1 MKAMN
6 KKKNLLQVEHL
17 SKSFGE
23 QEVLKDL
30 SFELEEGLSVSI
42 EGPSGSGKSTFL
54 NILGTLDLPDSGT
67 VLFKGQNLALLSD
80 SERSVFRNKHIGFVF
95 QMHHLLPQCTVME
108 NVLLPALGTSAS
120 KTDRATVQRAREIL
134 DSLGMTE
141 HSHKFPAQLSGGE
154 CQRTAFARALINQP
168 ELILADEP
176 TGSLDQESAEKLG
189 DELIKLN
196 RVFRTTLIVV
206 THSAALAQKMQ
217 KRYALKNKSLQSLNH

>member
-6 KKKNLLQVEHL
+6 KKKTILQVEHL

-23 QEVLKDL
+23 QEVLKEL

-54 NILGTLDLPDSGT
+54 NILGTLDLPDRGR
-67 VLFKGQNLALLSD
+67 VLFKGQNLALLSEA
-80 SERSVFRNKHIGFVF
+80 ERAFFRNKHIGFVF
-95 QMHHLLPQCTVME
+95 QMHYLLPQCTVLE
-108 NVLLPALGTSAS
+108 NVLLPALGVHAS
-120 KTDRATVQRAREIL
+120 KTDQATIQRAREIL
-134 DSLGMTE
+134 DSLGMIE

-189 DELIKLN
+189 NELIKLN
-196 RVFRTTLIVV
+196 RHFHTSLIVV
-206 THSAALAQKMQ
+206 THSGTLAQKMQ
-217 KRYALKNKSLQSLNH
+217 KRYALNNKGLQSLNH

>member
-1 MKAMN
+1 MN
-6 KKKNLLQVEHL
+6 KKKTILQVEHL

-23 QEVLKDL
+23 QEVLKEL

-54 NILGTLDLPDSGT
+54 NILGTLDLPDRGR
-67 VLFKGQNLALLSD
+67 VLFKGQNLALLSET
-80 SERSVFRNKHIGFVF
+80 ERAFFRNKHIGFVF
-95 QMHHLLPQCTVME
+95 QMHYLLPQCTVLE
-108 NVLLPALGTSAS
+108 NVLLPALGAHAS
-120 KTDRATVQRAREIL
+120 RADQATIQRAREIL
-134 DSLGMTE
+134 DSLGMIE

-189 DELIKLN
+189 NELIKLN
-196 RVFRTTLIVV
+196 QLFHTSLIVV
-206 THSAALAQKMQ
+206 THSGTLAKKMQ
-217 KRYALKNKSLQSLNH
+217 KRYALHNKGLQSLNH